1 VPGRRARDDAGHP
14 TQAPCH
20 RPQRL
25 GAGRP
30 TTGGWGEVSVRVRL
44 TVAFLTVSLLI
55 PLVGLLAVR
64 EQYAASQR
72 AAQIEARHVAEPIAH
87 TIANTGE
94 LTKGDREQL
103 YHDQQRLQRYVDD
116 LQRDL
121 KRHMEVIDLHQRVL
135 AAATPGKEQ
144 DEDKAAARQDTDAE
158 VAATIR
164 DGHPRTFVERDQEY
178 PEGTLQVV
186 IPLRSDQDRIVGAVV
201 MEYTPIYRELLAA
214 GTGTRR
220 AIVAASAAGLL
231 LGLPLGYGLA
241 RGLVKDLRRL
251 GRAAA
256 QLADGHDHV
265 RAQVHGHGALREL
278 ATAFNDMAAR
288 IAAQKAA
295 LTEIAISD
303 PLTGLHN
310 RRSFQVR
317 LTEEVERTRR
327 SQVPF
332 TLLLVDLDH
341 FKQVN
346 DQFGHQAGDQALQA
360 VAAVL
365 HNELRAVDLPA
376 RIGGEEFAVLLPH
389 TAEQGALEAA
399 ERLRAAIAA
408 QPIPYQ
414 GATLTITASVGVAWC
429 PAHAD
434 TGDGLLRVA
443 DQALYQAKRA
453 GRNRTRGPTEL
464 QPLPERT

>member
-1 VPGRRARDDAGHP
+1 M
-14 TQAPCH
+14 
-20 RPQRL
+20 
-25 GAGRP
+25 
-30 TTGGWGEVSVRVRL
+30 SVRVRL
-44 TVAFLTVSLLI
+44 TLAFLAVSLLI

-72 AAQIEARHVAEPIAH
+72 AATVEARHVAEPIAD
-87 TIANTGE
+87 TIANTAE
-94 LTKGDREQL
+94 LSQGSQRQL
-103 YHDQQRLQRYVDD
+103 YQDQWRLQRYLDE

-121 KRHMEVIDLHQRVL
+121 KRHMEVIDAHQHVL
-135 AAATPGKEQ
+135 AAAPPRKDQ
-144 DEDKAAARQDTDAE
+144 DTAATGQDTDAE

-164 DGHPRTFVERDQEY
+164 DGQPRTFIEHESEY
-178 PEGTLQVV
+178 PTGTLQVV
-186 IPLRSDQDRIVGAVV
+186 VPLRSDQGGIVGAVV
-201 MEYTPIYRELLAA
+201 MEYTPMYRELLAA
-214 GTGTRR
+214 GAGTRR

-231 LGLPLGYGLA
+231 LGLLFGYGLA
-241 RGLVKDLRRL
+241 RGLVADLRRL
-251 GRAAA
+251 GRAAG

-265 RAQVHGHGALREL
+265 RARVRGHGALREL
-278 ATAFNDMAAR
+278 AAAFNDMATR

-295 LTEIAISD
+295 LTEVAISD

-317 LTEEVERTRR
+317 LAEEVERTRR

-332 TLLLVDLDH
+332 TLLLLDLDH

-346 DQFGHQAGDQALQA
+346 DRFGHQAGDHALQA

-365 HNELRAVDLPA
+365 HRQLRAVDLPA
-376 RIGGEEFAVLLPH
+376 RIGGEEFAVLLPD
-389 TAEQGALEAA
+389 TAGAGALEAA

-408 QPIPYQ
+408 HQVPHQ
-414 GATLTITASVGVAWC
+414 HATITVSASIGVAWC

-443 DQALYQAKRA
+443 DQALYQAKRG
-453 GRNRTRGPTEL
+453 GRNRTRSPTDLEAF
-464 QPLPERT
+464 PERA

>member
-1 VPGRRARDDAGHP
+1 M
-14 TQAPCH
+14 
-20 RPQRL
+20 
-25 GAGRP
+25 
-30 TTGGWGEVSVRVRL
+30 SVRGRL
-44 TVAFLTVSLLI
+44 TLAFLAVSLLI

-64 EQYAASQR
+64 EQYVASQR

-87 TIANTGE
+87 TIANTAE
-94 LTKGDREQL
+94 LTGGDQRQL
-103 YHDQQRLQRYVDD
+103 YHDQQRLQEYVDD

-121 KRHMEVIDLHQRVL
+121 HRHMEVVDLHQRIL
-135 AAATPGKEQ
+135 AAATPGKDQ
-144 DEDKAAARQDTDAE
+144 DEDATAARQDTDAE

-164 DGHPRTFVERDQEY
+164 DGQPRTFAERDPGY
-178 PEGTLQVV
+178 PAGTLQVV
-186 IPLRSDQDRIVGAVV
+186 IPLRSEQGGIVGAVV

-214 GTGTRR
+214 GAGTRR

-231 LGLPLGYGLA
+231 LGLLLGYGLA
-241 RGLVKDLRRL
+241 RGLVADLRRL
-251 GRAAA
+251 GRAAS

-278 ATAFNDMAAR
+278 ATAFNDMATR

-295 LTEIAISD
+295 LTQVAISD

-310 RRSFQVR
+310 RRAFQVR

-327 SQVPF
+327 SGTPF
-332 TLLLVDLDH
+332 ALLLVDLDH

-346 DQFGHQAGDQALQA
+346 DRFGHQAGDQALQA
-360 VAAVL
+360 LAAVL

-376 RIGGEEFAVLLPH
+376 RIGGEEFAVLLPN
-389 TAEQGALEAA
+389 TAEHGALQAA
-399 ERLRAAIAA
+399 ERLRAAISA
-408 QPIPYQ
+408 QPISHQ
-414 GATLTITASVGVAWC
+414 HTALTITASVGVAWC
-429 PAHAD
+429 PTHAD

-453 GRNRTRGPTEL
+453 GRNRSCSPNDV
-464 QPLPERT
+464 QSLPERA

>member
-1 VPGRRARDDAGHP
+1 M
-14 TQAPCH
+14 
-20 RPQRL
+20 
-25 GAGRP
+25 
-30 TTGGWGEVSVRVRL
+30 SVRVRL
-44 TVAFLTVSLLI
+44 TLAFVAVSLLI

-64 EQYAASQR
+64 EQYVASQR

-94 LTKGDREQL
+94 LTGGDHGQL
-103 YHDQQRLQRYVDD
+103 YRDHERLQVYLDD

-121 KRHMEVIDLHQRVL
+121 QRHMEVIDSQQRVL
-135 AAATPGKEQ
+135 AAVTPGKEK
-144 DEDKAAARQDTDAE
+144 DEDEAAARQDKDAE

-164 DGHPRTFVERDQEY
+164 DGQPRTFVERDQEY
-178 PEGTLQVV
+178 PAGTLQVV
-186 IPLRSDQDRIVGAVV
+186 IPLRSDQGGIVGAVV

-214 GTGTRR
+214 GAGTRR
-220 AIVAASAAGLL
+220 AIVAASVAGLL
-231 LGLPLGYGLA
+231 LALLLGYGLA
-241 RGLVKDLRRL
+241 RGLVADLRRL
-251 GRAAA
+251 GRAAGR
-256 QLADGHDHV
+256 LADGHDHV

-278 ATAFNDMAAR
+278 AAAFNDMAAR
-288 IAAQKAA
+288 LAAQKAA
-295 LTEIAISD
+295 LTEVAISD

-310 RRSFQVR
+310 RRSFEVR
-317 LTEEVERTRR
+317 LAEEVERTRR

-346 DQFGHQAGDQALQA
+346 DRFGHQVGDQALQA

-365 HNELRAVDLPA
+365 TKQLRAIDLPA
-376 RIGGEEFAVLLPH
+376 RIGGEEFAVLLPNTPEH
-389 TAEQGALEAA
+389 GALEAA

-408 QPIPYQ
+408 QPIPHQ
-414 GATLTITASVGVAWC
+414 HTPLTITASVGVAWC

-434 TGDGLLRVA
+434 TGDGLMRVA

-453 GRNRTRGPTEL
+453 GRNRTCSPTDL

>member
-1 VPGRRARDDAGHP
+1 M
-14 TQAPCH
+14 
-20 RPQRL
+20 
-25 GAGRP
+25 
-30 TTGGWGEVSVRVRL
+30 SVRVRL
-44 TVAFLTVSLLI
+44 TLAFLAVSLLI

-72 AAQIEARHVAEPIAH
+72 AATVEARHVAEPIAD
-87 TIANTGE
+87 TIANTAE
-94 LTKGDREQL
+94 LSQGSQRQL
-103 YHDQQRLQRYVDD
+103 YQDQWRLQRYLDE

-121 KRHMEVIDLHQRVL
+121 KRHMEVIDAHQHVL
-135 AAATPGKEQ
+135 AAAPPRKDQ
-144 DEDKAAARQDTDAE
+144 DTAATGQDTDAE

-164 DGHPRTFVERDQEY
+164 DGQPRTFVEHESEY
-178 PEGTLQVV
+178 PTGTLQVV
-186 IPLRSDQDRIVGAVV
+186 VPLRSDQGGIVGAVV
-201 MEYTPIYRELLAA
+201 MEYTPMYRELLAA
-214 GTGTRR
+214 GAGTRR

-231 LGLPLGYGLA
+231 LGLLFGYGLA
-241 RGLVKDLRRL
+241 RGLVADLRRL
-251 GRAAA
+251 GRAAG

-265 RAQVHGHGALREL
+265 RARVRGHGALREL
-278 ATAFNDMAAR
+278 AAAFNDMATR

-295 LTEIAISD
+295 LTEVAISD

-317 LTEEVERTRR
+317 LAEEVERTRR

-332 TLLLVDLDH
+332 TLLLLDLDH

-346 DQFGHQAGDQALQA
+346 DRFGHQAGDHALQA

-365 HNELRAVDLPA
+365 HRQLRAVDLPA
-376 RIGGEEFAVLLPH
+376 RIGGEEFAVLLPD
-389 TAEQGALEAA
+389 TAGAGALEAA

-408 QPIPYQ
+408 HPIPHQ
-414 GATLTITASVGVAWC
+414 HATITVSASIGVAWC

-443 DQALYQAKRA
+443 DQALYQAKRG
-453 GRNRTRGPTEL
+453 GRNRTRSPTDLEAF
-464 QPLPERT
+464 PERA

>member
-1 VPGRRARDDAGHP
+1 M
-14 TQAPCH
+14 
-20 RPQRL
+20 
-25 GAGRP
+25 
-30 TTGGWGEVSVRVRL
+30 SVRVRL
-44 TVAFLTVSLLI
+44 TLAFLAVSLLI

-72 AAQIEARHVAEPIAH
+72 AATVEARHVAEPIAD
-87 TIANTGE
+87 TIANTAE
-94 LTKGDREQL
+94 LSQGSQRQL
-103 YHDQQRLQRYVDD
+103 YQDQWRLQRYLDE

-121 KRHMEVIDLHQRVL
+121 KRHMEVIDAHQHVL
-135 AAATPGKEQ
+135 AAAPPRKDQ
-144 DEDKAAARQDTDAE
+144 DTAATGQDTDAE

-164 DGHPRTFVERDQEY
+164 DGQPRTFVEHESEY
-178 PEGTLQVV
+178 PTGTLQVV
-186 IPLRSDQDRIVGAVV
+186 VPLRSDQGGIVGAVV
-201 MEYTPIYRELLAA
+201 MEYTPMYRELLAA
-214 GTGTRR
+214 GAGTRR

-231 LGLPLGYGLA
+231 LGLLFGYGLA
-241 RGLVKDLRRL
+241 RGLVADLRRL
-251 GRAAA
+251 GRAAG

-265 RAQVHGHGALREL
+265 RARVRGHGALREL
-278 ATAFNDMAAR
+278 AAAFNDMATR

-295 LTEIAISD
+295 LTEVAISD

-317 LTEEVERTRR
+317 LAEEVERTRR

-332 TLLLVDLDH
+332 TLLLLDLDH

-346 DQFGHQAGDQALQA
+346 DRFGHQAGDHALQA

-365 HNELRAVDLPA
+365 HRQLRAVDLPA
-376 RIGGEEFAVLLPH
+376 RIGGEEFAVLLPD
-389 TAEQGALEAA
+389 TAGAGALEAA

-408 QPIPYQ
+408 HPIPHQ
-414 GATLTITASVGVAWC
+414 HATITVSTSIGVAWC

-443 DQALYQAKRA
+443 DQALYQAKRG
-453 GRNRTRGPTEL
+453 GRNRTRSPTDLEAF
-464 QPLPERT
+464 PERA